1 MNLLVWRFVSIVL
14 FFLLIPFAAAR
25 KVAKSSSSSTHRR
38 VEFNAIDRC
47 WRGTQNWSS
56 QRQQLAMCSVGF
68 SGKMKN
74 NVGKNVVYYSVTNP
88 SDDAANPKP
97 GTLRYG
103 VTKLSGKIWITFD
116 RDMRIQ
122 LQKPLLIGSFTTI
135 DGRGAEVHIAR
146 GGCFMLDRVTDVIIH
161 GLRFH
166 HCRPQGGGEVMG
178 PGSKMMQLSTSDGDA
193 IRVVA
198 STKVW
203 IDHNTLYKCEDGLV
217 DVTLGS
223 TNITISNNWF
233 RDHDKVMLLGHADDF
248 DADKNMKVTVVFNHF
263 GPNCNQRMPRVRW
276 GYAHV
281 VNNLYQ
287 GWEIYAIGG
296 SMNPSVKSEA
306 NLFIAPKSG
315 NKEIT
320 YRLENEY
327 GKKSWNFQSVRDY
340 FENGACFK
348 SSEGKAVVK
357 PNYTSEQKFTVADAR
372 AVRSLTRSAGALH
385 CHRGSAC

>member
-1 MNLLVWRFVSIVL
+1 MGFQVLPRFQLVLCMLLTFVVGNL
-14 FFLLIPFAAAR
+14 
-25 KVAKSSSSSTHRR
+25 AKQASLQSLNL
-38 VEFNAIDRC
+38 NAIDSC
-47 WRGTQNWSS
+47 WRWNPNWCN
-56 QRQQLAMCSVGF
+56 QRQQLATCSTGF
-68 SGKMKN
+68 AGKMKN
-74 NVGKNVVYYSVTNP
+74 NIGETVTNYIVTDP
-88 SDDAANPKP
+88 SDDAINPKP

-103 VTKLSGKIWITFD
+103 TTKLTGKLWVTFEH
-116 RDMRIQ
+116 DMNIKLER
-122 LQKPLLIGSFTTI
+122 PLIVGSFTTI
-135 DGRGAEVHIAR
+135 DGRGAAVHIAN

-166 HCRPQGGGEVMG
+166 HCRPQPSGKVIG
-178 PGSKMMQLSTSDGDA
+178 PGSKMMILGATDGDA

-203 IDHNTLYKCEDGLV
+203 IDHNTLYKCFDGLI

-223 TNITISNNWF
+223 SSITISNNWF

-248 DADKNMKVTVVFNHF
+248 KADKNMKVTVVFNHF

-287 GWEIYAIGG
+287 GWANYAIGG

-306 NLFIAPKSG
+306 NYFVAPKSG

-320 YRLENEY
+320 SRLRNAEN
-327 GKKSWNFQSVRDY
+327 GKKAWNFQSVGDY
-340 FENGACFK
+340 FENGACFEASK
-348 SSEGKAVVK
+348 GLARIK
-357 PNYTSEQKFTVADAR
+357 PNYTSEQIFQVADAK
-372 AVRSLTRSAGALH
+372 AVRSLTRSAGALR
-385 CHRGSAC
+385 CIQGSRC